1 MGVDERIHVAFER
14 IRQAVKAGVTM
25 QIAVL
30 RPANGVSKAGAG
42 YLREVEGL
50 RRKSRL
56 FGYVAA
62 PAAVYLLLG
71 TVVLVAFLA
80 FLVLTDAGRGFATAL
95 LESPSLQVAT
105 FVIAPLLVSLLIHRL
120 GSRLILQ
127 VARARDRWTL
137 SCPHCERPMPI
148 QAPWECPYC
157 AGRNEPTFFHS
168 VLNSCRQCRREPEGC
183 YCDKCGRKVALTRE
197 IARTGRDDFPCAK
210 PIGRAPPPTMPVDG
224 GKAGHREVSVR
235 QGPEIEGRNLPLPD
249 DPRHELIAAFGLP
262 ETASTDDIEAAFE
275 DSKDSDAKS
284 FLARDKEAL
293 ERTARPATW
302 QIVPQAPTPQRGMP
316 SEDDEVAA
324 VARQRI
330 IMHLGADTRASWSEL
345 EEYFDQADSDTK
357 ATMNPDD
364 AGRIRR
370 MANAEKRGGINLS

>member
-1 MGVDERIHVAFER
+1 
-14 IRQAVKAGVTM
+14 
-25 QIAVL
+25 
-30 RPANGVSKAGAG
+30 
-42 YLREVEGL
+42 
-50 RRKSRL
+50 
-56 FGYVAA
+56 
-62 PAAVYLLLG
+62 
-71 TVVLVAFLA
+71 
-80 FLVLTDAGRGFATAL
+80 
-95 LESPSLQVAT
+95 
-105 FVIAPLLVSLLIHRL
+105 
-120 GSRLILQ
+120 
-127 VARARDRWTL
+127 
-137 SCPHCERPMPI
+137 
-148 QAPWECPYC
+148 
-157 AGRNEPTFFHS
+157 
-168 VLNSCRQCRREPEGC
+168 
-183 YCDKCGRKVALTRE
+183 
-197 IARTGRDDFPCAK
+197 
-210 PIGRAPPPTMPVDG
+210 MPVDG